1 MSENNNNKTND
12 LFGSVD
18 LSANTFLENN
28 EAKGFDNVF
37 QQPAGADL
45 FSMPAADPFANLN
58 ANTAENP
65 FAQPQAQEKKEE
77 PPVVEVKKEEK
88 KEEPPVVP
96 VKKDNKTKPK
106 KNSAVSKA
114 IKNQVKKKE
123 DMKVDKT
130 WTVAYAA
137 QQHNPPEDD
146 MTLDALRQWLE
157 LDYPELS
164 KERCRMEVDEEKKL
178 VVPVVSGAKKG

>member
-18 LSANTFLENN
+18 LTGNTFLENT

-45 FSMPAADPFANLN
+45 FSTPAVDPFAN
-58 ANTAENP
+58 ASTADNP
-65 FAQPQAQEKKEE
+65 FAQVKSQEQE

-88 KEEPPVVP
+88 PKEEPPVVP
-96 VKKDNKTKPK
+96 VNKDNKSKPK
-106 KNSAVSKA
+106 KNSAVSKS
-114 IKNQVKKKE
+114 IKNQVKKRE
-123 DMKVDKT
+123 DVKVDKT

-146 MTLDALRQWLE
+146 MSLDALRQWLE

-178 VVPVVSGAKKG
+178 VVPIVSGAKKG